1 MNVLIIYDDGCQNCQ
16 VSYNLRSYSLGDRE
30 ATFTM
35 KTLGDSKELH
45 GGVGRFQIQSM
56 HNPNQSLIL
65 DCLYNDLK
73 EVFIRSQRVDVP
85 RAWQERFGLNPV
97 HYTPQGWGVIV
108 IGSDMQAWHPWPIA
122 LENQLVLYRSQFD
135 GQYIIG
141 GSLSEADMH
150 KYGPLPDINTVAVRR
165 VAVETSLF

>member
-1 MNVLIIYDDGCQNCQ
+1 MNGTLIGRSITKSQHLQVVNPRGGHPMNVLIIYDDGCQNCQ

-65 DCLYNDLK
+65 DCLYNDLS
-73 EVFIRSQRVDVP
+73 ETFIRSQRVDVP
-85 RAWQERFGLNPV
+85 RIWQERFGLNPV
-97 HYTPQGWGVIV
+97 HYTP
-108 IGSDMQAWHPWPIA
+108 
-122 LENQLVLYRSQFD
+122 
-135 GQYIIG
+135 
-141 GSLSEADMH
+141 
-150 KYGPLPDINTVAVRR
+150 
-165 VAVETSLF
+165 